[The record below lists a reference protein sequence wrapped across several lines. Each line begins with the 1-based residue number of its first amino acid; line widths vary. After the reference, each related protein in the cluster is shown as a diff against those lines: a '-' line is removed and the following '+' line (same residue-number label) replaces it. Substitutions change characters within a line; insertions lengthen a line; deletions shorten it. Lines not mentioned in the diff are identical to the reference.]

1 MNTEKLDKPFCF
13 YKINDEHRL
22 QIEFSNDDRYFTPK
36 YNSEIYIQLYT
47 TKGKEGNFNT
57 YDGTNIEIIGK
68 SDKYPNNRG
77 MIFMGT
83 VTGAA
88 TGGYNR
94 KEIEELRNEVVKAY
108 STIKSFTT
116 TNDLQIYFNNIRHR
130 EQNEILFMKKRD
142 DAFWTTILYIHSIP
156 W

>member
-1 MNTEKLDKPFCF
+1 MMNID
-13 YKINDEHRL
+13 YKSSSLMMTDTSHRST
-22 QIEFSNDDRYFTPK
+22 I
-36 YNSEIYIQLYT
+36 SEIYIQLYT

-116 TNDLQIYFNNIRHR
+116 TNDLQIYFNN
-130 EQNEILFMKKRD
+130 NP
-142 DAFWTTILYIHSIP
+142 SS
-156 W
+156 